1 MALHT
6 YTDAFAHS
14 TYVNG
19 SFKLVGFSEY
29 AKAANSTVYT
39 AKKKNSDDM
48 NLDISGIVK
57 Y

>member
-1 MALHT
+1 MYGMALH
-6 YTDAFAHS
+6 TDAFAHS

-39 AKKKNSDDM
+39 AKKKNFDDM
-48 NLDISGIVK
+48 NLDISGIF
-57 Y
+57 